1 MDLIAYDEKKL
12 PIGQGFRNLGATC
25 YFNSILQC
33 LLSCPS
39 IFQVLEENK
48 HLEHIATNELATNL
62 LDLYNSAMSGQS
74 IENKCIPIWRSIMNI
89 ARSRK
94 DNVSFDMGQQDA
106 HEGLM
111 LFLNLMDY
119 LPEVKRLFKHRYKTQ
134 ITCDSCKKFV
144 VNKVEENLTFEVPPD
159 LKTEQHERFKYV
171 DINYNKSL
179 PLNEFLRKQNG
190 SVDENFICPECS
202 GKNHKFKSVILT
214 MIPEILPIVIKK
226 YYEKKLTPFPAYLEF
241 VSASKEKKLI
251 YKLVAQSEHSGNM
264 QGGHYWAIGLRADG
278 WKLLNDSSVSD
289 GTPGP
294 THNTYLLFYHYEKT
308 IDNTNNETTC
318 ETTYEKTID
327 NTEEITSDVADDKTT
342 TN

>member
-1 MDLIAYDEKKL
+1 
-12 PIGQGFRNLGATC
+12 
-25 YFNSILQC
+25 
-33 LLSCPS
+33 
-39 IFQVLEENK
+39 
-48 HLEHIATNELATNL
+48 
-62 LDLYNSAMSGQS
+62 
-74 IENKCIPIWRSIMNI
+74 
-89 ARSRK
+89 
-94 DNVSFDMGQQDA
+94 
-106 HEGLM
+106 M